1 MVPIPYTSIPRHPQ
15 NVGVFYFAERTDENV
30 AIKINRWFLWVAY
43 SYRCGVND
51 HRHCHPGV
59 S

>member
-30 AIKINRWFLWVAY
+30 AVKINRLCIWNINPG
-43 SYRCGVND
+43 SYRMYDSSYHHGCF
-51 HRHCHPGV
+51 
-59 S
+59 